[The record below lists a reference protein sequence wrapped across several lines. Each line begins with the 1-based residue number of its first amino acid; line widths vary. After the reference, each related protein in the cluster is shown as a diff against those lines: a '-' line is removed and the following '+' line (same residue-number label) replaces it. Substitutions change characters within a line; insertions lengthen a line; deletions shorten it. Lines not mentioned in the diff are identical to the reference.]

1 MKRRLRNIVYP
12 YDYADDWDKF
22 NETTL
27 PEKEEF
33 HSNLNFEDITDADYM
48 HAKRVCKNCE
58 IKNLSKYHDLYFKN
72 DVLLL
77 ADVFENFRKM
87 GLKIYELDPVKC
99 QPLD

>member
-1 MKRRLRNIVYP
+1 
-12 YDYADDWDKF
+12 
-22 NETTL
+22 
-27 PEKEEF
+27 
-33 HSNLNFEDITDADYM
+33 M
-48 HAKRVCKNCE
+48 HAKRVCKNSE